1 MSEPLAHSAHDGA
14 PEQTYRAHV
23 GGVIRLAMEFGRAA
37 AAFSPKWREPFLAA
51 LEMAANYHDLGK
63 LDEIFQ
69 EDLRRNRRQ
78 TRLNHVDAGVAQ
90 LLELNKRSP
99 GSFIEAVIAAYS
111 HHFGLP
117 SIKAEVEG
125 KNTPQL
131 KGAFRDLEKD
141 AGNTGLKTHQR
152 SDSKLADYLAEHARI
167 FDVVNRSAKAGFTSL
182 VRRLLLSCLVD
193 ADHSDTARHYG
204 NERPVQP
211 PPLRAAD
218 RLTALDSSVAGLAA
232 KANPQTDR
240 ERDRQQLRQEVYR
253 ACRERAVAPD
263 ETILSCDSPVGTGK
277 TTAVMAHL
285 LRVAAERGLRRIFVV
300 LPFTN
305 IVDQSVDVYRRALR
319 LPGETDAEMQAVVA
333 AHHHRVEYENYEFRH
348 LAARWD
354 SPIVVTTAVQFF
366 EALGAKATAPLRKL
380 HQVAGSTIFVDEAH
394 AAMPAAL
401 WPQMFRWLR
410 ELCDDWG
417 CHLVLASGSLTR
429 FWELEDFVPANERR
443 PIPEL
448 VSAEVA
454 NQTKE
459 FEEKRVNIRTHSEK
473 FSLPK
478 LADFVLSKP
487 GPRLVILNTVQ
498 SAAVLANHLRE
509 DCRLGLNVEHISTA
523 LTPLGRAKTVQRV
536 RERLLSP
543 ATDWCLVATSCVE
556 AGVDFSFRSA
566 FRESWGLVNL
576 LQIAGRASRSGEYAD
591 TEVWDFRHDESAGL
605 SPHPQAKVARG
616 VLADIFNDCAK
627 QQRQP
632 SPSDCTEALR
642 LELRNDRGTQ
652 ALRIEEIVRAEK
664 AADYPEVAKLCRIIT
679 ADTQTVLV
687 DEALAKRI
695 ESRDRTQFPS
705 WRDIMQNSVQIWA
718 NRLDAAKLPVKPV
731 GHDEELWAWIGKYDD
746 FLGYMAWVVESQAG
760 FGPL

>member
-23 GGVIRLAMEFGRAA
+23 GEVIRLGMEFGHEAA
-37 AAFSPKWREPFLAA
+37 GFSPKWREPFLAA
-51 LEMAANYHDLGK
+51 LEMALNYHDLGK

-69 EDLRRNRRQ
+69 DDLSRNRRR
-78 TRLNHVDAGVAQ
+78 TRLNHVDAGVAH
-90 LLELNKRSP
+90 LLKGRHA
-99 GSFIEAVIAAYS
+99 EAVIAAYA
-111 HHFGLP
+111 HHIGLP
-117 SIKAEVEG
+117 SLPEERA
-125 KNTPQL
+125 KNAN
-131 KGAFRDLEKD
+131 GIVGMFRDLEKD
-141 AGNTGLKTHQR
+141 AASTGLKTNQR
-152 SDSKLADYLAEHARI
+152 SDAKLADYLAEHARI
-167 FDVVNRSAKAGFTSL
+167 FMPVVCPTAAGFSSL

-204 NERPVQP
+204 NERPVAP
-211 PPLRAAD
+211 PPLLAAD
-218 RLTALDSSVAGLAA
+218 RLAALDRYVAELAA
-232 KANPQTDR
+232 KAKPVTPSEQL
-240 ERDRQQLRQEVYR
+240 RQELRQEVYR
-253 ACRERAVAPD
+253 ACRERPVKPS
-263 ETILSCDSPVGTGK
+263 ENIMSCGSPVGTGK

-285 LRVAAERGLRRIFVV
+285 LRVAAERGLRRVFVV

-305 IVDQSVDVYRRALR
+305 IIDQSVDVYRRALR
-319 LPGETDAEMQAVVA
+319 LPAETEPRMESVVA
-333 AHHHRVEYENYEFRH
+333 AHHHRVDYDSYELRH

-354 SPIVVTTAVQFF
+354 SPIVVTTTVQFF
-366 EALGAKATAPLRKL
+366 EALAAKATAPLRKL
-380 HQVAGSTIFVDEAH
+380 HQVAGSAIYVDEAH

-401 WPQMFRWLR
+401 WPQNFRWLR

-448 VSAEVA
+448 VSADVA
-454 NQTKE
+454 NRTKE
-459 FEEKRVNIRTHSEK
+459 FEEKRVHIRTHSDR
-473 FSLPK
+473 FSLPN
-478 LADFVLSKP
+478 LAEFVLSKP

-509 DCRLGLNVEHISTA
+509 DCKLGLNLEHISTA
-523 LTPLGRAKTVQRV
+523 LTPLDRAKTVRRI
-536 RERLLSP
+536 RERLVSP
-543 ATDWCLVATSCVE
+543 EKDWCLVATSCVE

-576 LQIAGRASRSGEYAD
+576 LQIAGRASRSGEYPD
-591 TEVWDFRHDESAGL
+591 TEVWDFRHDESGGL
-605 SPHPQAKVARG
+605 SLHPQAKVARG
-616 VLADIFNDCAK
+616 VLADIFKDCAK

-642 LELRNDRGTQ
+642 LELRNDRGAQ
-652 ALRIEEIVRAEK
+652 ALRIEEIERAEK

-687 DEALAKRI
+687 DQAMAKRI

-705 WRDIMQNSVQIWA
+705 WRDIMQNSVQIWSS
-718 NRLDAAKLPVKPV
+718 RLKSGDWPLKPI
-731 GHDEELWAWIGKYDD
+731 GPDEELWAWTGQNYNS
-746 FLGYMAWVVESQAG
+746 FLGYMADVLPLLKAG
-760 FGPL
+760 KTGFDVL